1 VSDGG
6 GTEPLWA
13 PDGRRLYYRSGDAIM
28 GVTIETRPA
37 FSLGRRDSLF
47 VGSYV
52 PNPTHT
58 NYDIHPAGDRFVM
71 VRMAPGE
78 QRAVVVLNWAAELAS
93 AGRE

>member
-1 VSDGG
+1 
-6 GTEPLWA
+6 
-13 PDGRRLYYRSGDAIM
+13 
-28 GVTIETRPA
+28 
-37 FSLGRRDSLF
+37 